1 MYPALPVPCALVLA
15 RGPKVNPPPLD
26 AGPPVCTISAM
37 ADPLTFHDADP
48 DAPPAQACLAAYFAL
63 LAQVIPGF
71 AQPALPLPDAA
82 DFRPPLGAFRL
93 AMAGRRPL
101 GCVSLR
107 AHAPGTAE
115 VKRLW
120 VAPQARGRGLARRLM
135 QDIETRALALGYSRL
150 ILDTNAGLPAAIALY
165 ESSGWAAIPAYSGFP
180 ATHWFGKTL

>member
-1 MYPALPVPCALVLA
+1 LVLA
-15 RGPKVNPPPLD
+15 RKKKVNPSPLD
-26 AGPPVCTISAM
+26 AKAEVCTISAM
-37 ADPLTFHDADP
+37 ADPLTFRDADP
-48 DAPPAQACLAAYFAL
+48 DDPPAQACLAAYFAL

-71 AQPALPLPDAA
+71 TQPALPLPDAA
-82 DFRPPLGAFRL
+82 DYRPPSGAFRL
-93 AMAGRRPL
+93 AMDGIRPL

-107 AHAPGTAE
+107 AHAPATAE

-120 VAPQARGRGLARRLM
+120 IAPQARGRGLARRLM
-135 QDIETRALALGYSRL
+135 QDIETRALGLGYTRL

>member
-1 MYPALPVPCALVLA
+1 M
-15 RGPKVNPPPLD
+15 D
-26 AGPPVCTISAM
+26 A
-37 ADPLTFHDADP
+37 PLTFHDADP
-48 DAPPAQACLAAYFAL
+48 DAPPAQACLAAYFDL
-63 LAQVIPGF
+63 LAQVIHGF
-71 AQPALPLPDAA
+71 TRPALPLQDAA
-82 DFRPPLGAFRL
+82 DFRPPSGAFRL
-93 AMAGRRPL
+93 TRQGDQTL

-120 VAPQARGRGLARRLM
+120 IAPQARGRGLARRLM